1 MEDIVD
7 KSKKYKIYLIIL
19 GVAAIISLV
28 ISYFMYLALIQQKEA
43 IDETYEKIVN
53 SGDETSKEVLD
64 ELNNGLAEEEKFTKE
79 DAIELF
85 ETMKSG
91 EVYNLIEQDKSAEII
106 GPFTMSCLSLFN
118 GYMLI
123 VILLSKI
130 EHKYLK
136 GLNKEELMKYMN
148 QFYKEY
154 LDLPLFS
161 FHQFVGAKLTE
172 EYFGIDNET
181 VLDAI
186 MFHCTGKDN
195 MSSMAMIIYA
205 ADKTDPLRGYDSSK
219 MIESMMNNYLVG
231 FKYVLNENKLFLINK
246 THDLSSIENRLSKA
260 CFEYYLEKK

>member
-136 GLNKEELMKYMN
+136 GLNKVLRIILNIVAIIVIWPFSAYVAV
-148 QFYKEY
+148 FGSIA
-154 LDLPLFS
+154 LPI
-161 FHQFVGAKLTE
+161 V
-172 EYFGIDNET
+172 
-181 VLDAI
+181 
-186 MFHCTGKDN
+186 
-195 MSSMAMIIYA
+195 IIY
-205 ADKTDPLRGYDSSK
+205 Y
-219 MIESMMNNYLVG
+219 IY
-231 FKYVLNENKLFLINK
+231 KYF
-246 THDLSSIENRLSKA
+246 
-260 CFEYYLEKK
+260 

>member
-136 GLNKEELMKYMN
+136 GLNKVLRIILN
-148 QFYKEY
+148 IVAIIVI
-154 LDLPLFS
+154 LPFS
-161 FHQFVGAKLTE
+161 AYVAV
-172 EYFGIDNET
+172 FGSIALPI
-181 VLDAI
+181 V
-186 MFHCTGKDN
+186 
-195 MSSMAMIIYA
+195 IIYYIY
-205 ADKTDPLRGYDSSK
+205 KY
-219 MIESMMNNYLVG
+219 
-231 FKYVLNENKLFLINK
+231 FKYKKEISTDSEDCKNVMGTVDADEVFNTKNK
-246 THDLSSIENRLSKA
+246 
-260 CFEYYLEKK
+260 

>member
-106 GPFTMSCLSLFN
+106 GPFTMSYLSLFN

-136 GLNKEELMKYMN
+136 GLNKVLRIILNIVAIIVICPFSAYVAV
-148 QFYKEY
+148 FGSIA
-154 LDLPLFS
+154 LPI
-161 FHQFVGAKLTE
+161 V
-172 EYFGIDNET
+172 
-181 VLDAI
+181 
-186 MFHCTGKDN
+186 
-195 MSSMAMIIYA
+195 IIYYIY
-205 ADKTDPLRGYDSSK
+205 KY
-219 MIESMMNNYLVG
+219 
-231 FKYVLNENKLFLINK
+231 FKYKKEISTDSEDCKNVMGTVDADEVFNTKNK
-246 THDLSSIENRLSKA
+246 
-260 CFEYYLEKK
+260 

>member
-19 GVAAIISLV
+19 GAAAIISLV

-136 GLNKEELMKYMN
+136 GLNKVLRIILN
-148 QFYKEY
+148 IVAIIVI
-154 LDLPLFS
+154 LPFS
-161 FHQFVGAKLTE
+161 AYVAV
-172 EYFGIDNET
+172 FGSIALPI
-181 VLDAI
+181 V
-186 MFHCTGKDN
+186 
-195 MSSMAMIIYA
+195 IIYYIY
-205 ADKTDPLRGYDSSK
+205 KY
-219 MIESMMNNYLVG
+219 
-231 FKYVLNENKLFLINK
+231 FKYKKEISTDSEDCKNVMGTVDADEVFNTKNK
-246 THDLSSIENRLSKA
+246 
-260 CFEYYLEKK
+260 

>member
-136 GLNKEELMKYMN
+136 GLNKVLRIILNIVAIIVICPFSAYVAV
-148 QFYKEY
+148 FGSIA
-154 LDLPLFS
+154 LPI
-161 FHQFVGAKLTE
+161 V
-172 EYFGIDNET
+172 
-181 VLDAI
+181 
-186 MFHCTGKDN
+186 
-195 MSSMAMIIYA
+195 IIYYIY
-205 ADKTDPLRGYDSSK
+205 KY
-219 MIESMMNNYLVG
+219 
-231 FKYVLNENKLFLINK
+231 FKYKKEISTDSEDCKNVMGTVDADEVFNTKNK
-246 THDLSSIENRLSKA
+246 
-260 CFEYYLEKK
+260 

>member
-85 ETMKSG
+85 ETLKSG

-136 GLNKEELMKYMN
+136 GLNKVLRIILNVVAIIVIWPFSAYVAV
-148 QFYKEY
+148 FGSIA
-154 LDLPLFS
+154 LPI
-161 FHQFVGAKLTE
+161 V
-172 EYFGIDNET
+172 
-181 VLDAI
+181 
-186 MFHCTGKDN
+186 
-195 MSSMAMIIYA
+195 IIYYIY
-205 ADKTDPLRGYDSSK
+205 KY
-219 MIESMMNNYLVG
+219 
-231 FKYVLNENKLFLINK
+231 FKYKKEISTDSEDCKNVMGTVDADEVFNTKNK
-246 THDLSSIENRLSKA
+246 
-260 CFEYYLEKK
+260 

>member
-136 GLNKEELMKYMN
+136 GLNKVLRIILNVVAIIVICPFSAYVAV
-148 QFYKEY
+148 FGSIA
-154 LDLPLFS
+154 LPI
-161 FHQFVGAKLTE
+161 V
-172 EYFGIDNET
+172 
-181 VLDAI
+181 
-186 MFHCTGKDN
+186 
-195 MSSMAMIIYA
+195 IIYYIY
-205 ADKTDPLRGYDSSK
+205 KY
-219 MIESMMNNYLVG
+219 
-231 FKYVLNENKLFLINK
+231 FKYKKEISTDSEDCKNVMGTVDADEVFNTKNK
-246 THDLSSIENRLSKA
+246 
-260 CFEYYLEKK
+260 

>member
-19 GVAAIISLV
+19 GVATIISLV

-136 GLNKEELMKYMN
+136 GLNKVLRIILNIVAIIVIWTFSAYVAV
-148 QFYKEY
+148 FGSIA
-154 LDLPLFS
+154 LPI
-161 FHQFVGAKLTE
+161 V
-172 EYFGIDNET
+172 
-181 VLDAI
+181 
-186 MFHCTGKDN
+186 
-195 MSSMAMIIYA
+195 IIYYIY
-205 ADKTDPLRGYDSSK
+205 KY
-219 MIESMMNNYLVG
+219 
-231 FKYVLNENKLFLINK
+231 FKYKKEISTDSEDCKNVMGTVDADEVFNTKNK
-246 THDLSSIENRLSKA
+246 
-260 CFEYYLEKK
+260 

>member
-79 DAIELF
+79 NAIELF

-136 GLNKEELMKYMN
+136 GLNKVLRIILNIVAIIVICPFSAYVAV
-148 QFYKEY
+148 FGSIA
-154 LDLPLFS
+154 LPI
-161 FHQFVGAKLTE
+161 V
-172 EYFGIDNET
+172 
-181 VLDAI
+181 
-186 MFHCTGKDN
+186 
-195 MSSMAMIIYA
+195 IIYYIY
-205 ADKTDPLRGYDSSK
+205 KY
-219 MIESMMNNYLVG
+219 
-231 FKYVLNENKLFLINK
+231 FKYKKEISTDSEDCKNVMGTVDADEVFNTKNK
-246 THDLSSIENRLSKA
+246 
-260 CFEYYLEKK
+260 

>member
-91 EVYNLIEQDKSAEII
+91 EVYNLIEQNKSAEII

-136 GLNKEELMKYMN
+136 GLNKVLRIILNIVAIIVICPFSAYVAV
-148 QFYKEY
+148 FGSIA
-154 LDLPLFS
+154 LPI
-161 FHQFVGAKLTE
+161 V
-172 EYFGIDNET
+172 
-181 VLDAI
+181 
-186 MFHCTGKDN
+186 
-195 MSSMAMIIYA
+195 IIYYIY
-205 ADKTDPLRGYDSSK
+205 KY
-219 MIESMMNNYLVG
+219 
-231 FKYVLNENKLFLINK
+231 FKYKKEISTDSEDCKNVMGTVDADEVFNTKNK
-246 THDLSSIENRLSKA
+246 
-260 CFEYYLEKK
+260 